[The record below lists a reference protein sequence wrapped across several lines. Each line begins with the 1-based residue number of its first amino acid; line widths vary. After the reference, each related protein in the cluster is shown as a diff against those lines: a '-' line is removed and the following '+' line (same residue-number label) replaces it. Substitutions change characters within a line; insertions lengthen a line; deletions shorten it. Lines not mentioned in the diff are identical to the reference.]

1 MLKILGIVLRVV
13 VDVDSTNN
21 NPAKV
26 SVQTTRENPKP
37 LVKNSHVF
45 LRLFE
50 ESKMCFKC
58 TDMYSTKEVRII
70 LLKLFCLL
78 FVCARKKKKD
88 KKNFLLSFLRLR
100 INIYT

>member
-1 MLKILGIVLRVV
+1 MLKICVVLGVVLRVV

-21 NPAKV
+21 NSAKV

-58 TDMYSTKEVRII
+58 IDMYS
-70 LLKLFCLL
+70 
-78 FVCARKKKKD
+78 
-88 KKNFLLSFLRLR
+88 
-100 INIYT
+100 